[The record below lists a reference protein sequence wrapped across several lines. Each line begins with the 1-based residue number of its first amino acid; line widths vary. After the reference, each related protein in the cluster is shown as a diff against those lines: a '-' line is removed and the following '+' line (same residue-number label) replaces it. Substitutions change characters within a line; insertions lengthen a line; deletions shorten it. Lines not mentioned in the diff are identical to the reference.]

1 LSLSKLV
8 SKLEAGNASSGA
20 ASTDLKKRASS
31 FQDEY
36 LYEHRQIKRKMIHLG
51 YTSSGLDRSPAKRR
65 DLHGGTLVNI
75 VTALIILGLIGLGLW
90 WLIKSFGQAGQQ
102 YSETLID
109 TKYTAITVKC
119 QMNLRAIWQ
128 NLQMYAVANGSFPS
142 SLEALVEWSGN
153 SRLFRCPAS
162 GGQKYVYV
170 PGQSSDLPPQNV
182 LVYEPGAVHD
192 GRCSVLLL
200 GGQVGLLTPEELKV
214 AVARTLASLK

>member
-1 LSLSKLV
+1 MVKSKQESNRPELRSQKSEVGSQSLSSV
-8 SKLEAGNASSGA
+8 
-20 ASTDLKKRASS
+20 
-31 FQDEY
+31 F
-36 LYEHRQIKRKMIHLG
+36 
-51 YTSSGLDRSPAKRR
+51 SPPAQRR

-119 QMNLRAIWQ
+119 QTNLRVIWQ

-142 SLEALVEWSGN
+142 SSEALVEWSGN

-162 GGQKYVYV
+162 DGQKYVYI

-200 GGQVGLLTPEELKV
+200 GGQIGLLTPEELKV